1 MNDFLNDRIPQL
13 IAIITKEIRS
23 REDKKKKWAKFKRDN
38 NQELRDLLE
47 IPVQADVRAGD
58 LLGFDIDASK
68 NLILLNYT
76 AQAHAVLHDVE
87 DGWTPSIRLMRGLV
101 YEFGDRGDL
110 SQIKLASRGF
120 EKFFNHGEMP
130 ETRLWSLL
138 QEAPE
143 GELVVCREKA
153 DGHMIEYFM
162 KGQELLSTTRG
173 KMGTVSSE
181 IALEMFDRSQFIKTA
196 IITSAHNFDLMTV
209 VVELVHPNTQV
220 LVDYDGQEQLFL
232 LAAYDKRGDAA
243 PLWLLNKIADEMQ
256 CYTMPRVREMTLH
269 ELVAEVKDRSVHN
282 NEGWVASIGDRLV
295 KFKYETYIGMM
306 VSAKLSYK
314 YVMRCIQNDRAEKMF
329 STLPEEV
336 RPVADKMI
344 EEVIERVRDSKRS
357 GGGYKVLYG
366 LHNPNEGGVDYF
378 RSVCREFW
386 REWAL
391 SNA

>member
-13 IAIITKEIRS
+13 ISIITKEIRS
-23 REDKKKKWAKFKRDN
+23 REDKKAKWAKFKRDN
-38 NQELRDLLE
+38 NQELRDLLDL
-47 IPVQADVRAGD
+47 PVQADVRAGD
-58 LLGFDIDASK
+58 LLGFDIDSDK

-101 YEFGDRGDL
+101 YKFGDPGDL
-110 SQIKLASRGF
+110 SQIKLVSRGF
-120 EKFFNHGEMP
+120 EKFFNYEEMP

-138 QEAPE
+138 REAPE
-143 GELVVCREKA
+143 GDLVVCREKA

-162 KGQELLSTTRG
+162 NGQELLSTTRG

-196 IITSAHNFDLMTV
+196 IVASAHDFDLMTV

-220 LVDYDGQEQLFL
+220 LVDYDGQEQLYL
-232 LAAYDKRGDAA
+232 LAAYDKHGDAA

-282 NEGWVASIGDRLV
+282 NEGWVASIGGRLV

>member
-1 MNDFLNDRIPQL
+1 MNDFLNDQIPQL

-23 REDKKKKWAKFKRDN
+23 REDKKSKWAKFKKDN
-38 NQELRDLLE
+38 NQVLRALLDL
-47 IPVQADVRAGD
+47 PDHADVRAGD
-58 LLGFDIDASK
+58 LLGFDIDADK

-87 DGWTPSIRLMRGLV
+87 NGWTPALRLMRGLV
-101 YEFGDRGDL
+101 YEFGEPGDL

-120 EKFFNHGEMP
+120 EKFFNYEEMP

-138 QEAPE
+138 REAPE

-162 KGQELLSTTRG
+162 KDQELLSTTRG

-181 IALEMFDRSQFIKTA
+181 IALEMFNRSQFIKTA
-196 IITSAHNFDLMTV
+196 IVASAHDFDLMTV

-220 LVDYDGQEQLFL
+220 LVDYDGQEQLYL
-232 LAAYDKRGDAA
+232 LAAYDKHGDTA

-314 YVMRCIQNDRAEKMF
+314 YVMRCIQNNRAEKMF

-344 EEVIERVRDSKRS
+344 EEVIERVQGGKRS
-357 GGGYKVLYG
+357 GGYKVLYG

-378 RSVCREFW
+378 RTVCREFW

-391 SNA
+391 NNV